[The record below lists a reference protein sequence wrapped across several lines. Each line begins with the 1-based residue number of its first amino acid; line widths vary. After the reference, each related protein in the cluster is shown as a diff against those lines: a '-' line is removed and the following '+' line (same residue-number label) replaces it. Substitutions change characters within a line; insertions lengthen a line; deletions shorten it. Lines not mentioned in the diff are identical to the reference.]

1 MGELERRLALRVV
14 RGFLLVIL
22 ALGVYGMHTLGH
34 AECRHDGSPG
44 DASVMV
50 RELVSSGSLGFV
62 PDRGM
67 PGLDPTSVCL
77 AVLTSLGI
85 VLVLAAWIKER
96 RRTSAN
102 TLSSSSVQRVA
113 RPPPKTTSLRLARL
127 SMLRI

>member
-1 MGELERRLALRVV
+1 MGVLERRLALRVV

-34 AECRHDGSPG
+34 AACRHGGSPG
-44 DASVMV
+44 DASVML
-50 RELVSSGSLGFV
+50 REPVSAGSQGSA
-62 PDRGM
+62 PDGGM
-67 PGLDPTSVCL
+67 PGFDPTSVCL
-77 AVLTSLGI
+77 AVLTSWVI
-85 VLVLAAWIKER
+85 VLALAAWIKER

-113 RPPPKTTSLRLARL
+113 RPPPMTTSLRLARL